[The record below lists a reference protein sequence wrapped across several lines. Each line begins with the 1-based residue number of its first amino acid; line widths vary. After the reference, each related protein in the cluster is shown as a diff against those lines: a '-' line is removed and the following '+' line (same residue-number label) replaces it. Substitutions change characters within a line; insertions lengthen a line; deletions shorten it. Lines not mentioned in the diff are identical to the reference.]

1 MISNSLLLRPGL
13 AISVCLLY
21 HWLATVAVNAQESPL
36 VDLSA
41 NEYEALQQ
49 ISDASVSGTI
59 SFLASDELAGRGTPS
74 KELNIAAAYVAS
86 RLRAAGAEG
95 LGPNGSY
102 YIESSLETVQTA
114 SSGCRVVVKSRPTG
128 DQADAVV
135 QSSLIAGTED
145 VAMTYS
151 GKVLKVHDTEP
162 PESVAGPVVIQLGDD
177 EGDGPPPMFQIR
189 QAARRLSA
197 VGATVLLVE
206 VPATTDDSTSHPL
219 WAIAK
224 QMQDAPR
231 TTGARSQFNLPVVL
245 VAANQIKDGAT
256 IELTVPADLKGSTV
270 VRNVAGVV
278 RGSDEKL
285 AQQALLFS
293 AHLDHLGSG
302 APGADPIYNGADDD
316 ASGVTAV
323 LTLADA
329 FASLQPVAARS
340 TIFVTFWGEEQGLL
354 GSKEFVQNS
363 PWPLDQV
370 VANINIEMV
379 GRPEANAENKMWMT
393 GWTESSLGQQVAFG
407 SRRVGVETFEHP
419 RFSAMLYRASDNF
432 SFVQQ
437 GVIAHSFSA
446 GSLHDDYHQPGD
458 EWQKLN
464 LTHMTNV
471 IRGLFAGTLPIAH
484 GKVTPVVRSKE

>member
-1 MISNSLLLRPGL
+1 MSLNSLPLWQRL
-13 AISVCLLY
+13 AIIVCLLF
-21 HWLATVAVNAQESPL
+21 HWSASGAANAQDSPL

-49 ISDASVSGTI
+49 ITHDSVAGTV

-102 YIESSLETVQTA
+102 YIESTLETVQTA
-114 SSGCRVVVKSRPTG
+114 SSGCRVFLKCDPAG
-128 DQADAVV
+128 DKVDAEIR
-135 QSSLIAGTED
+135 SSLIVGTED
-145 VAMTYS
+145 VALNYA
-151 GKVLKVHDTEP
+151 GKVVTVHDGEP
-162 PESVAGPVVIQLGDD
+162 PVLIAGPVVIQLGDS

-197 VGATVLLVE
+197 AGATVLLVE
-206 VPATTDDSTSHPL
+206 VPAAPDESKSHPL
-219 WAIAK
+219 WSIAS

-231 TTGARSQFNLPVVL
+231 TTGARSQFDLPVVL
-245 VAANQIKDGAT
+245 VAADQIEDGAT
-256 IELTVPADLKGSTV
+256 IELSVPADLKGRTV
-270 VRNVAGVV
+270 VRNVAGIV

-285 AQQALLFS
+285 AQQAMLFS
-293 AHLDHLGSG
+293 AHLDHLGAG

-323 LTLADA
+323 LTLANA
-329 FASLQPVAARS
+329 FASLQPTAARS
-340 TIFVTFWGEEQGLL
+340 TIFVTFWGEERGLL
-354 GSKEFVQNS
+354 GSKVFVQNS

-379 GRPEANAENKMWMT
+379 GRPEPNAENKMWMT
-393 GWTESSLGQQVAFG
+393 GWTESSLGQQIALG

-446 GSLHDDYHQPGD
+446 GSLHDDYHQPSD

-464 LTHMTNV
+464 LPHMTNV
-471 IRGLFAGTLPIAH
+471 IRGLFAGTLPIAQ
-484 GKVTPVVRSKE
+484 GQVTPVKN